1 MGRRSDRCCVTVYR
15 VKLHDKASSESR
27 LASVAADSKDEAVWI
42 CEQQE
47 LGHVEFWLPGDE
59 VSELETKL
67 AAEGLKGREKAR
79 LQSHRQERPYA
90 IQKAGEA
97 S

>member
-1 MGRRSDRCCVTVYR
+1 MTVYR

-27 LASVAADSKDEAVWI
+27 IASVAADSKDEAVWI

-47 LGHVEFWLPGDE
+47 AGHVEFWLPGDE
-59 VSELETKL
+59 ASELEAKL
-67 AAEGLKGREKAR
+67 AAEGLKGRDKAR
-79 LQSHRQERPYA
+79 LQSHQQSKPYA
-90 IQKAGEA
+90 IVKSKEGD